1 MAKMYVKNISSLEKV
16 LPKTVC
22 ELPEVNCAT
31 ALLGEEFSYQIAF
44 KASKNDWCAHEM
56 QLEVDSDILELVTV
70 YNVRCVPVLMSHFY
84 NFIDNNYISDE
95 PALIPDFL
103 EPYGSCV
110 KVSPRTWC
118 AVWVSVKVND
128 PSKAGAH
135 KITVKFKKDG
145 VLWGESSFELE
156 IIAKELPKLD
166 IPYTNWFHSDC
177 ISSYYGC
184 DPLSER
190 HWSLIDSFM
199 CLAGEHGVNMLL
211 TPIFT
216 PPLDTKVGAERPTVQ
231 LVDVSFDGEHYSFCF
246 DKLSRWLDLCKRNG
260 IEYIEISHL
269 FTQWGAEHAPKIIV
283 STSEGN
289 VKKFGWET
297 DSLGDEYKTFLTE
310 LLPPLKEFLAKNW
323 NPEKVYFHLSDEPN
337 EKHIEH
343 YGEIFKFLKPLL
355 GDFKQLDAISDYD
368 IYSKGYIETPVV
380 ATSAIHNFLDKD
392 INNLWAYYC
401 CSEGHNNLSNRFI
414 AMPSSRNRIMGVQLY
429 KYGIK
434 GFLQWGY
441 NFYYARMSTHMIN
454 PYLTN
459 DADYGFPA
467 GDSFSV
473 YPGINGAIP
482 SLRLKVFHEALQDLM
497 AAKLL
502 ESYVGREEVMKLIE
516 SNETITFTSY
526 PASSTYQPM
535 LREKI
540 NQRIKECL

>member
-1 MAKMYVKNISSLEKV
+1 MAKMYIKNVTSLEKV
-16 LPKTVC
+16 LPKTMC
-22 ELPEVNCAT
+22 DSPEYNRAT

-44 KASKNDWCAHEM
+44 KACKNDWCAHEM
-56 QLEVDSDILELVTV
+56 ELEVESNISDSVKI

-103 EPYGSCV
+103 EPYENCV

-118 AVWVSVKVND
+118 AVWVAVKVND
-128 PSKAGAH
+128 KSKAGTH
-135 KITVKFKKDG
+135 KIAVRFKKDG
-145 VLWGESSFELE
+145 ALWGESVFELE
-156 IIAKELPKLD
+156 ILKKELPKLD
-166 IPYTNWFHSDC
+166 IPYTNWFHADC

-184 DPLSER
+184 EPLSER
-190 HWSLIDSFM
+190 HWELMDSFM
-199 CLAGEHGVNMLL
+199 RLAGEHGINMIL

-231 LVDVSFDGEHYSFCF
+231 LVDVKYDGEHYSFSF
-246 DKLSRWLDLCKRNG
+246 DKVSRWLDMCRRNG

-269 FTQWGAEHAPKIIV
+269 FTQWGAEHAPKIMV
-283 STSEGN
+283 STSDGEI
-289 VKKFGWET
+289 KKFGWET
-297 DSLGDEYKTFLTE
+297 DSLGEEYKTFIRE
-310 LLPPLKEFLAKNW
+310 LLPPLKEFLIQNW
-323 NPEKVYFHLSDEPN
+323 DKDKVYFHLSDEPN
-337 EKHIEH
+337 EKHIEY
-343 YGEIFKFLKPLL
+343 YGEIFRFLKPLL
-355 GDFKQLDAISDYD
+355 GDFKQMDAISDFD

-380 ATSAIHNFLDKD
+380 ATSAIKNFLDKD
-392 INNLWAYYC
+392 ISNLWAYYC

-429 KYGIK
+429 KYDIK

-441 NFYYARMSTHMIN
+441 NFYYSRLSTHMIN

-467 GDSFSV
+467 GDSFNV
-473 YPGINGAIP
+473 YPGVNGALP
-482 SLRLKVFHEALQDLM
+482 SLRTKVFHEALQDLM

-502 ESYVGREEVMKLIE
+502 ESYVGKDEVMSLIE
-516 SNETITFTSY
+516 AEEPITFTSY
-526 PASSTYQPM
+526 PESAFYQIN

-540 NQRIKECL
+540 NKKIKEFL